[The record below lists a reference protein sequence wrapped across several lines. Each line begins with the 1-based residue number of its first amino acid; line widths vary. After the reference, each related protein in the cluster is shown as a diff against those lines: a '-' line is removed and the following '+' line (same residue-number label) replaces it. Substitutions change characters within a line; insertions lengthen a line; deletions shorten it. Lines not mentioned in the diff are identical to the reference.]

1 MKREIK
7 EVCTLGVIFLVI
19 DQVIKLVLNNM
30 MSLNQSIVVVK
41 NFFSITLVHNTGA
54 AFSILTGNRFLLI
67 FIGIIV
73 LVGLVL
79 YLKNIEYIDG
89 ASVFIYALLTGGILG
104 NLVDRIIYG
113 YVVDFLSFNFGN
125 YFFPI
130 FNFAD
135 IFIIVS
141 IILMLVRMVREDLWK

>member
-67 FIGIIV
+67 FIDKNGFLPKII
-73 LVGLVL
+73 L
-79 YLKNIEYIDG
+79 
-89 ASVFIYALLTGGILG
+89 LG
-104 NLVDRIIYG
+104 NVFSNRLERKDAV
-113 YVVDFLSFNFGN
+113 
-125 YFFPI
+125 
-130 FNFAD
+130 
-135 IFIIVS
+135 
-141 IILMLVRMVREDLWK
+141 

>member
-79 YLKNIEYIDG
+79 YLKNIEYIVG